1 VSDIDQIVHVIGEV
15 NTIVTTIAAAI
26 EEQSAVTREV
36 SENIAQATQ
45 DVQDANRRSS
55 EMSTVSRDIARDV
68 EAVDGITGDIRAGGE
83 QVQASAEE
91 LSRLG
96 EQLKELVG
104 QFKV

>member
-1 VSDIDQIVHVIGEV
+1 M
-15 NTIVTTIAAAI
+15 NTIVTAIAAAI

-36 SENIAQATQ
+36 AENISQATQ

-55 EMSTVSRDIARDV
+55 EMSAVSRDITRDITS
-68 EAVDGITGDIRAGGE
+68 VDAITGDIRGGGD

-91 LSRLG
+91 LSRLA
-96 EQLKELVG
+96 EQLKGLVS